1 MSGATI
7 GPDAAAPEET
17 TTLTPGAV
25 GVAPVPGNEVP
36 AGWRPAG
43 SGPASPPDVGR
54 TRAAIRAFALAPFD
68 GRSWRAVVAIGVG
81 LFVAIVSFTLLTA
94 FFSTGGSLLIWLVGI
109 PIVALGIEAA
119 RAVARVERWRVTLVD
134 RRPLVAHP
142 YRPLN
147 GLPRAPYGAWL
158 RGWAEAE
165 FLDVD
170 RWRDVVYVLILLPL
184 AVMEFSL
191 AFVLWVTAV
200 ALTVGGLAAVA
211 IRLGTGGVVGGVGP
225 GGAAVVAG
233 AGLAVAAVGLFLVP
247 VAASTSRGLM
257 ALHRAVVQGLLCVD
271 PTVALRRDVE
281 RLRGSRS
288 AALEL
293 EASELRRFER
303 DLHDGAQQRLVR
315 LAIDLG
321 LAEDRFDA
329 DPAGAKALVVGAREQ
344 AQLALAEIRDLVRGA
359 APSILTDRGLVA
371 AVSGVAAGCPV
382 PTTVDSGLADSERLP
397 SSAERAAYFVVAES
411 LANVGKHS
419 GATRCEV
426 TLSREPIRGRLIVDV
441 RDDGAGGATMTPG
454 GGLAGLRDRAEA
466 LDGILFL
473 VSPRGGPTVV
483 HVEFPLG
490 ER

>member
-7 GPDAAAPEET
+7 GPEPAAPER
-17 TTLTPGAV
+17 AAA
-25 GVAPVPGNEVP
+25 GVAPGPGI
-36 AGWRPAG
+36 AGAAGARPAG
-43 SGPASPPDVGR
+43 PGPAGSPELGR
-54 TRAAIRAFALAPFD
+54 TRAAIRTFALAPFD

-81 LFVAIVSFTLLTA
+81 LLVAVVSFTVLTA
-94 FFSTGGSLLIWLVGI
+94 LLSTGGSLLIWLVGI
-109 PIVALGIEAA
+109 PIIALGIEAA
-119 RAVARVERWRVTLVD
+119 RVVARVERWRMTLVD
-134 RRPLVAHP
+134 HRPLVAHS

-147 GLPRAPYGAWL
+147 GMPRAPYGAWL

-170 RWRDVVYVLILLPL
+170 RWRDVVYVLLLFPL
-184 AVMEFSL
+184 GIMEFTL
-191 AFVLWVTAV
+191 AFVLWFTAV
-200 ALTVGGLAAVA
+200 ALAIGGIAVVA
-211 IRLGTGGVVGGVGP
+211 IRLGAGGVVGEFGP
-225 GGAAVVAG
+225 EGAVVVAG
-233 AGLAVAAVGLFLVP
+233 AGLAAAVVGLFLVP

-321 LAEDRFDA
+321 LAEDRIDT
-329 DPAGAKALVVGAREQ
+329 DPAGAKALVAGAREQ

-359 APSILTDRGLVA
+359 APSILVDRGLVA

-382 PTTVDSGLADSERLP
+382 PTTVDSGLAEGERPP

-454 GGLAGLRDRAEA
+454 GGVAGLLDRVEA
-466 LDGILFL
+466 LDGVLFL
-473 VSPRGGPTVV
+473 VSPPGGPTVV
-483 HVEFPLG
+483 HVELPLAAG
-490 ER
+490 